1 MNRSLLLLV
10 AAAFAGCGSAPEPEK
25 KAEAPPPPP
34 PAVVKDHS
42 AALPPEGLKTSEVV
56 PNHILGREEMPGGTL
71 GNYEAKGKKY
81 QQFIIDVDDNQKAA
95 FLLLD
100 FKKTLKDPDYIDYMG
115 GYFGNDG
122 TQNVYVFAKLHYLAG
137 VVGLPKAQADPIAR
151 VLASHL
157 H

>member
-1 MNRSLLLLV
+1 M
-10 AAAFAGCGSAPEPEK
+10 
-25 KAEAPPPPP
+25 
-34 PAVVKDHS
+34 
-42 AALPPEGLKTSEVV
+42 PPEGLKGSEVIA
-56 PNHILGREEMPGGTL
+56 NHILGRQEMPGGTL

-81 QQFIIDVDDNQKAA
+81 QQFIVDVDDNQKAA

-137 VVGLPKAQADPIAR
+137 VVGLPKAEADPVAR

>member
-1 MNRSLLLLV
+1 VLLLV
-10 AAAFAGCGSAPEPEK
+10 AALLAGCGSAPEPVK
-25 KAEAPPPPP
+25 KAEAPPPTP

-56 PNHILGREEMPGGTL
+56 QNHILGREAMPGGTL
-71 GNYEAKGKKY
+71 GNYEAKGRKF

-137 VVGLPKAQADPIAR
+137 VAGLPKAEADPLAR

>member
-1 MNRSLLLLV
+1 MSRCLLLLV
-10 AAAFAGCGSAPEPEK
+10 AAALTGCSSAPEAEK
-25 KAEAPPPPP
+25 KAEAPPPP
-34 PAVVKDHS
+34 AAVKDHS
-42 AALPPEGLKTSEVV
+42 AALPAEGLKTSEVV
-56 PNHILGREEMPGGTL
+56 LNHLLGRQEMPGGTL
-71 GNYEAKGKKY
+71 GNYEAKGRKY

-122 TQNVYVFAKLHYLAG
+122 AQNVYVFAKLHYLAG
-137 VVGLPKAQADPIAR
+137 VVGLPKGEADPIAR

>member
-1 MNRSLLLLV
+1 VKRYLLLLV
-10 AAAFAGCGSAPEPEK
+10 AAALTGCSSAPEPKK
-25 KAEAPPPPP
+25 KAEAAPPPPL
-34 PAVVKDHS
+34 AVVKDHS
-42 AALPPEGLKTSEVV
+42 AAMPPEGLKGSEVIA
-56 PNHILGREEMPGGTL
+56 NHILGRQEMPGGTL
-71 GNYEAKGKKY
+71 GNYEEKAKKY

-137 VVGLPKAQADPIAR
+137 VVGLPKADADPIAR